1 MGIEALKKICENSVL
16 ANIPVVML
24 TSLTDNETVIEA
36 VQEGANDYIVKPY
49 TADTITERVEKFM
62 PKRKKKERRRRRKS
76 YKRRRS

>member
-1 MGIEALKKICENSVL
+1 MGIEALKKIRENSVL

-36 VQEGANDYIVKPY
+36 VQEGVNDYIVKPY

-62 PKRKKKERRRRRKS
+62 PKPKKKERRRWRK
-76 YKRRRS
+76 R